1 MFDDFNQCTGVPK
14 TMDEEFIKKSTALFN
29 HNFRI
34 LVHYL
39 KSIDKTLVNELAI
52 LKTGSTIFDETKRRS
67 FRRIMQT
74 RRDTLSKLKKEG
86 LRICWSTNENNAM
99 WVHHAFLLQF
109 IVRKVDVMLVE
120 NITKNVK
127 LKKFLGVTSLDDCG
141 GCLNLVV
148 WNGRDS
154 APNHDDGNSF
164 LI

>member
-52 LKTGSTIFDETKRRS
+52 LKTGGTIFDETKRRS

-74 RRDTLSKLKKEG
+74 KRDTLSMLKKKDCASVG
-86 LRICWSTNENNAM
+86 QRMRIM
-99 WVHHAFLLQF
+99 P
-109 IVRKVDVMLVE
+109 
-120 NITKNVK
+120 
-127 LKKFLGVTSLDDCG
+127 CG
-141 GCLNLVV
+141 YIKPSCC
-148 WNGRDS
+148 S
-154 APNHDDGNSF
+154 SSSEK
-164 LI
+164 

>member
-1 MFDDFNQCTGVPK
+1 
-14 TMDEEFIKKSTALFN
+14 
-29 HNFRI
+29 
-34 LVHYL
+34 
-39 KSIDKTLVNELAI
+39 
-52 LKTGSTIFDETKRRS
+52 
-67 FRRIMQT
+67 
-74 RRDTLSKLKKEG
+74 
-86 LRICWSTNENNAM
+86 M
-99 WVHHAFLLQF
+99 WVHQAFLLQF
-109 IVRKVDVMLVE
+109 IVRKVDVKLVE